1 MSRAEQEIMLL
12 ELIGIKK
19 YECPICGEIIVAM
32 CHKDHVEEFKSHK
45 LKCEC
50 GVEHDVQDSMIWN

>member
-19 YECPICGEIIVAM
+19 YTCPVCKETIIGM
-32 CHKDHVEEFKSHK
+32 CHNEHVEEFKDIK

-50 GVEHDVQDSMIWN
+50 GVEHEVQDSMIWN

>member
-1 MSRAEQEIMLL
+1 MSRAEQETMLL

-19 YECPICGEIIVAM
+19 YTCPVCKETIIGM
-32 CHKDHVEEFKSHK
+32 CHNEHVEEFKDHK